1 MGDCANI
8 SNVVPTMERDGLIF
22 VTENSAV
29 VRVVANNIAKPP
41 EPLRRSQHLGG
52 FDHALEQTHE
62 LIRARRWHD
71 DEI

>member
-1 MGDCANI
+1 MGDCAKI
-8 SNVVPTMERDGLIF
+8 SNVVPPSRRIEF
-22 VTENSAV
+22 VTESSAV
-29 VRVVANNIAKPP
+29 GRAVAGNIAKPP
-41 EPLRRSQHLGG
+41 EQLRRSQHLGG